1 MHDVPPWCV
10 SSCPLSGIFCKE
22 YIVTWTES
30 QKLEILEELKEYEV
44 YFTPADLPSGLK
56 LPEQWRG
63 FGPAD
68 GEKSCIP
75 AEWANYAEQL
85 PWVCGWIDQC
95 VSGTVLAI
103 KDKPY
108 LMYVYREAGQLNFYM
123 GGVPLGADSAR
134 IDGFAHVPEKLKC
147 FYRDLHDGFGFYIGC
162 TMGPSHVED
171 FVPIKDL
178 CDEDYP
184 DLPDMMSVFSS
195 GAGDYLALGE
205 EAWEGQVFIWWH
217 EKPDE
222 PSPEKNV
229 WDIMDAWMS
238 IFLECSDGN
247 GLFED

>member
-1 MHDVPPWCV
+1 M
-10 SSCPLSGIFCKE
+10 
-22 YIVTWTES
+22 TWTKS
-30 QKLEILEELKEYEV
+30 QKSEMLHELKGYEV
-44 YFTPADLPSGLK
+44 YFTPADLPSGFE
-56 LPEQWRG
+56 LPWQWRD

-68 GEKSCIP
+68 GEKSCAP

-85 PWVCGWIDQC
+85 PWVCAWVEQC
-95 VSGTVLAI
+95 VLGTVVAV

-108 LMYVYREAGQLNFYM
+108 LMYVYSKEDELSFYI
-123 GGVPLGADSAR
+123 GGAPLGA
-134 IDGFAHVPEKLKC
+134 GNTELGKCAHLPQQLRE

-184 DLPDMMSVFSS
+184 DFPDMVSFFSS

-205 EAWEGQVFIWWH
+205 GAWAGQVFIWWH

-222 PSPEKNV
+222 PSRERNV

-247 GLFED
+247 GLFEG